1 MSRTFKTRWF
11 QKNAKKIGISD
22 ADLCKAADQAR
33 KGQAEDLGGGVF
45 KKRLHDNEYR
55 SILLAKGGKYW
66 IFTFIFPKQDKKNLE
81 DDELEDFKKLAKSYE
96 KVDEKQLATLLNKKD
111 LVEICCESKD
121 KIQK

>member
-1 MSRTFKTRWF
+1 M
-11 QKNAKKIGISD
+11 
-22 ADLCKAADQAR
+22 
-33 KGQAEDLGGGVF
+33 F

-81 DDELEDFKKLAKSYE
+81 EDEVEDFRKLAKSYE
-96 KVDEKQLATLLNKKD
+96 KVDEKQLATLLNEKD